1 MRKII
6 NYLKNFFKKDSSTG
20 VLLIV
25 ATVAALVVANTF
37 LRHSYH
43 QFMELEFTVGFPNLN
58 ISKSVHHWIN
68 DGLMTLFF
76 LLVGLEIKGELKFG
90 RLNSFN
96 SAVFP
101 VVAAI
106 SGAAFP
112 ALIFWGL
119 NYNTQYVDGW
129 AIPMATDIAFVI
141 GIIAMLG
148 SRVPTWVKVF
158 VTTIAVV
165 DDLIAIL
172 IIALFYTEQINWAAL
187 GIAAVCVGALL
198 ALNYRKVNRLTPY
211 LFIGFFLWWAI
222 LVSGIHA
229 TIAGVILA
237 FTIPLRRRWSI
248 EQIQDFATKGVIYF
262 EKARDSNHSYTA
274 EKAHYYLE
282 KTLRKIESPLRR
294 LERKLHDPVYFF
306 IMPLFAFVNAGIFI
320 DSAVL
325 SQAFQTSVTWG
336 VILGLLL
343 GKPIGILLSIWVL
356 LTFFYKDMPTSRTLW
371 KTLIGV
377 SLLCGIGFTMSLF
390 IANLS
395 FNDDTLL
402 QDAKMGIL
410 IASLISGLL
419 GCYMLYQST
428 KEPQDYKTGTLG
440 IGKKKKTV
448 VPEPSDDMEVPKT
461 HTAL

>member
-1 MRKII
+1 MRTITQ
-6 NYLKNFFKKDSSTG
+6 YFQGFLKKDSSTG
-20 VLLIV
+20 VLLIL
-25 ATVAALVVANTF
+25 ATIAALIVANTGM
-37 LRHSYH
+37 RHSYH
-43 QFMELEFTVGFPNLN
+43 HFMELEFTVGFPDLN

-106 SGAAFP
+106 SGAAVP
-112 ALIFWGL
+112 ALIYWGL

-148 SRVPTWVKVF
+148 SRVPAWVKVF
-158 VTTIAVV
+158 ITTVAVV

-172 IIALFYTEQINWAAL
+172 IIALFYTDQISWAAL
-187 GIAAVCVGALL
+187 GIAAACVFFLL
-198 ALNYRKVNRLTPY
+198 FLNYRNVNRLTPY

-237 FTIPLRRRWSI
+237 FTIPLRPRWSI
-248 EQIQDFATKGVIYF
+248 AQIEDFAATGLTHF
-262 EKARDSNHSYTA
+262 ERANDNSIAYSAKQ
-274 EKAHYYLE
+274 AHYYLE
-282 KTLRKIESPLRR
+282 KTLRKMESPLRR
-294 LERKLHDPVYFF
+294 LERKLHNPVYFL

-320 DSAVL
+320 DGAVL
-325 SQAFQTSVTWG
+325 SQAFQTTITWG

-343 GKPIGILLSIWVL
+343 GKPLGILLSIWVL
-356 LTFFYKDMPTSRTLW
+356 LKFVYKDMPTSRTLW
-371 KTLIGV
+371 KTLLGV
-377 SLLCGIGFTMSLF
+377 SLLCGVGFTMSLF

-395 FNDDTLL
+395 FNNDTLL

-410 IASLISGLL
+410 IASLVSGLL
-419 GCYMLYQST
+419 GCYMLYRST
-428 KEPQDYKTGTLG
+428 RKPHDHTTGTLG
-440 IGKKKKTV
+440 IGNDKKKIPPVHDSPARDKDHK
-448 VPEPSDDMEVPKT
+448 S
-461 HTAL
+461 L